1 MSATL
6 THGTRK
12 SLADQLDRFDTMLD
26 GLAEAIPEAVAD
38 AVRVAVAEAVR
49 EAVQHA
55 ITEVLTHP
63 EVLARIREATTPQPA
78 PAVVA
83 PNPCPSSS
91 TSRSLSRLRL
101 WCAVARIR
109 CAQACTAM
117 ANWLRSARDWTAEH
131 IQVTYHWRKPILVGL
146 GAGFAV
152 ALASPLLGPLAGSL
166 LCAASVFTL
175 VVVAFVLASRP
186 VSPSSH

>member
-6 THGTRK
+6 THGARK
-12 SLADQLDRFDTMLD
+12 TLADQLDRFDAMLD

-101 WCAVARIR
+101 WSAVARIR
-109 CAQACTAM
+109 CAQAPYRVGQPASVRTGPDA
-117 ANWLRSARDWTAEH
+117 AEH
-131 IQVTYHWRKPILVGL
+131 IQVTYHWRKPTVGS
-146 GAGFAV
+146 AR
-152 ALASPLLGPLAGSL
+152 ASPSPWPPLCSVHWLARS
-166 LCAASVFTL
+166 CA
-175 VVVAFVLASRP
+175 RP
-186 VSPSSH
+186 ASSHSSWSLPCWHPGQ